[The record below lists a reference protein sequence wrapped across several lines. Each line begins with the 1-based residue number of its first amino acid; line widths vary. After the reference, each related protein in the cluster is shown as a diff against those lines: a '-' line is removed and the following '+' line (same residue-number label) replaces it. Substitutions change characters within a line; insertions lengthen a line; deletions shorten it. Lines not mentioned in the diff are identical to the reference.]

1 MESSD
6 GFSVV
11 EIIRE
16 TFGIVYNNPK
26 ILLPQILLVI
36 FYYIPSIVPYIMG
49 MNDEY
54 IDISKIFLT
63 FNRYVLLSVFSTI
76 FYLFFLIISPIF
88 DAMYPLFI
96 KNIVDGKEVNLK
108 SIFLATWKRFW
119 SIWWASILV
128 LFTVMIGLIL
138 LIIPGIIFFAWY
150 FYTIPAM
157 MLGDLGAS
165 DAMSTSKDFAK
176 NKKLKTILLYLIP
189 LLIGSIGTIISYYF
203 DKIPALSYTV
213 DFGFSLF
220 GYIWMATIPAYAYI
234 KYAHKPP
241 LQQDK
246 TEITR
251 SNEITRTM
259 QEA

>member
-11 EIIRE
+11 EIIRG

-96 KNIVDGKEVNLK
+96 KNIVDGKDVNLK
-108 SIFLATWKRFW
+108 SIFLAT
-119 SIWWASILV
+119 
-128 LFTVMIGLIL
+128 
-138 LIIPGIIFFAWY
+138 
-150 FYTIPAM
+150 
-157 MLGDLGAS
+157 
-165 DAMSTSKDFAK
+165 
-176 NKKLKTILLYLIP
+176 
-189 LLIGSIGTIISYYF
+189 
-203 DKIPALSYTV
+203 
-213 DFGFSLF
+213 
-220 GYIWMATIPAYAYI
+220 
-234 KYAHKPP
+234 
-241 LQQDK
+241 
-246 TEITR
+246 
-251 SNEITRTM
+251 
-259 QEA
+259 